1 VKAGGIRLA
10 FPPVAGPV
18 EDVAVAEFDG
28 VAADPDVE
36 GVADVEPGEAEVGV
50 EVEVEVAGDF
60 AGKEVVVLGEEV
72 VEGDKGSLPS
82 SGI

>member
-1 VKAGGIRLA
+1 MAG
-10 FPPVAGPV
+10 VV
-18 EDVAVAEFDG
+18 EDVGVVEFDAG
-28 VAADPDVE
+28 AAAPDVE

>member
-10 FPPVAGPV
+10 FPPVAGVV
-18 EDVAVAEFDG
+18 EDVGVVEFDAG
-28 VAADPDVE
+28 AAAPDVE

>member
-1 VKAGGIRLA
+1 M
-10 FPPVAGPV
+10 AGPV

-50 EVEVEVAGDF
+50 EVAGDF

>member
-1 VKAGGIRLA
+1 M
-10 FPPVAGPV
+10 AGPV

-50 EVEVEVAGDF
+50 EVAGGF

>member
-1 VKAGGIRLA
+1 M
-10 FPPVAGPV
+10 AGPV

-36 GVADVEPGEAEVGV
+36 GVADVEPGEAEAEVGV